1 MVLLLKSSFCLIFVL
16 FVQMQRIR
24 VACAFVARA
33 SPTISH
39 ARPQSIQQRLP
50 NQVHRQSHSQRIVLY
65 RPSLQLAA
73 ASTARS
79 TSTATATSKKT
90 RPFQLVIVES
100 PSKCKTIS
108 NILEQYVK
116 KNLLDYDFVV
126 ESCMGHV
133 RNLPKSAKGEKKT
146 AVVGVDVNHN
156 YEPTYVL
163 LPGKE
168 ALVKNL
174 QKLAKQADK
183 VILATDEDREGEA
196 VAWHLTQV
204 LDTPPERYQRVTFT
218 EITPTAIEHSIQHPT
233 MLNMNLIQ
241 AQETRRI
248 LDRLAGYTLSPILW
262 KKIAPGLSAGRVQS
276 VGMALIV
283 QRERE
288 RLLFQPVEYWD
299 MVAEFQMND
308 ENVNATLV
316 SVKGEP
322 VATGGDFN
330 NQGELVST
338 NKRHF
343 LETDIQELKHKLEGN
358 TTTTWTVVSIQSRK
372 RKQSPPMPFTTST
385 LQQEANKRL
394 GMSVSQTMQCAQSL
408 YESGFI
414 SYMRTDSTT
423 LSADA
428 QKATAKMVASD
439 YGKELVAPPRKGKQ
453 SMNAQEAHEAIRP
466 AIQSD
471 GGFLRPDQLT
481 GSKNDVS
488 LRLYD
493 LIYRRTVASRMVE
506 QVVNSTSVSI
516 EGVNVDTN
524 ALFRV
529 SGSVALAPGYTLALG
544 RSSADT
550 VLPPLEEG
558 QVLDCNELFCINH
571 STQPPPRYNEAS
583 FVKEL
588 EARGVGR
595 PSTYAGTIQILRDR
609 AYVGT
614 PLRADDTPPRRN
626 TKARIGSAI
635 SAQRAA
641 GGEGVYECC
650 DDMYWLCRWKG
661 STVCSHKFQT
671 RFRIYGRWARTSSS
685 ILVGFCSLFLT
696 REPL

>member
-1 MVLLLKSSFCLIFVL
+1 
-16 FVQMQRIR
+16 
-24 VACAFVARA
+24 
-33 SPTISH
+33 
-39 ARPQSIQQRLP
+39 
-50 NQVHRQSHSQRIVLY
+50 
-65 RPSLQLAA
+65 
-73 ASTARS
+73 
-79 TSTATATSKKT
+79 
-90 RPFQLVIVES
+90 
-100 PSKCKTIS
+100 
-108 NILEQYVK
+108 
-116 KNLLDYDFVV
+116 
-126 ESCMGHV
+126 MGHV
-133 RNLPKSAKGEKKT
+133 RNLPKSAIKGMEKT

-168 ALVKNL
+168 VLVKKL

-183 VILATDEDREGEA
+183 VLLATDEDREGEA

-204 LDTPPERYQRVTFT
+204 LETPSDRYQRVTFT

-233 MLNMNLIQ
+233 TLNLNLIQ

-299 MVAEFQMND
+299 MVAEFQLNA
-308 ENVNATLV
+308 ENINATLV
-316 SVKGEP
+316 SVKGET

-330 NQGELVST
+330 NQGELVSN

-343 LETDIQELKHKLEGN
+343 SETDIQELKNILVGKATE
-358 TTTTWTVVSIQSRK
+358 TTWTVVSIQSRQ

-428 QKATAKMVASD
+428 QKATAKMVVSD
-439 YGKELVAPPRKGKQ
+439 YGKDLVAAPRKGKQ
-453 SMNAQEAHEAIRP
+453 SKNAQEAHEAIRP
-466 AIQSD
+466 AIQSN
-471 GGFLRPDQLT
+471 GGYLRPNQLK

-488 LRLYD
+488 LKLYD
-493 LIYRRTVASRMVE
+493 LIYRRTVASRMVQ

-516 EGVNVDTN
+516 EGVNGETN

-529 SGSVALAPGYTLALG
+529 SGSVVLAPGYTLALG
-544 RSSADT
+544 RSSSDV
-550 VLPPLEEG
+550 VLPPLVEG
-558 QVLDCNELFCINH
+558 QVLDCNDLFCINH

-595 PSTYAGTIQILRDR
+595 PSTYAGIIKILRDR

-614 PLRADDTPPRRN
+614 PVRTDDTPRRN
-626 TKARIGSAI
+626 TKARTGSAI

-641 GGEGVYECC
+641 GGEGMYDCC
-650 DDMYWLCRWKG
+650 DDVVYCFVVKMFEMY
-661 STVCSHKFQT
+661 VCSQIPC
-671 RFRIYGRWARTSSS
+671 FRLYRRWAWTTSAV
-685 ILVGFCSLFLT
+685 LVGLCSVLLT
-696 REPL
+696 RESLCYLHRS